1 MGRVRQE
8 TLRGVKWGLIQK
20 CTMQPVQFLFGIALA
35 RLISPREFGIMG
47 LTAIFFA
54 VANALR
60 DAGFGSALIRKQD
73 RTEEDCSTM
82 FWFNL
87 GMSCLMG
94 GILFLLAPWFAD
106 FYGEP
111 DLLPLTRISA
121 LMMCVTCTGSVHW
134 TLYTARRDFKTPA
147 VVGMVVTLI
156 GIPVC
161 LYFAF
166 NGWGIWALVIQQVAT
181 SLISLIVIWIISPW
195 KPRFVWSNKS
205 FMELFAFG
213 SRLAISSL
221 ITKLYDELK
230 GFFIG
235 KVYSPA
241 DLGLYAKGTS
251 LCRTACYSA
260 TGVMDSVIYPIL
272 VTIQDDYA
280 RLRHVFRTYVST
292 SALVMLFLLT
302 TVALNS
308 QNLICCLYG
317 ETWTGAAVYAKI
329 MCLCLMCNPLQIIN
343 GKIYLVKNRTDLTM
357 KQEILIR
364 CYGVPA
370 ICVGA
375 YFSVVAICWA
385 AVSIAVF
392 ALLLSTRTAACLLD
406 VRQRDIYGAYFP
418 YLAYSA
424 VANLPG
430 FFVVQ
435 ADGQGWVWLVVNVL
449 SAVMIYVAI
458 LVAKRDLAGALL
470 WGVLCEK
477 IPFLHRLAGK

>member
-1 MGRVRQE
+1 MGRVADE
-8 TLRGVKWGLIQK
+8 TIRGAKWGLIQK
-20 CTMQPVQFLFGIALA
+20 FTMQPVQFLYGILLA
-35 RLISPREFGIMG
+35 RLITPEEFGILG
-47 LTAIFFA
+47 LTSIFFA

-121 LMMCVTCTGSVHW
+121 FMMCITCTAGVHW

-147 VVGMVVTLI
+147 IVQMSVTLI
-156 GIPVC
+156 GMPIC

-166 NGWGIWALVIQQVAT
+166 NGWGIWALVIQQVST
-181 SLISLIVIWIISPW
+181 QTISLAIIWVISPW
-195 KPRFVWSNKS
+195 KPKFIWSNHS
-205 FMELFAFG
+205 FRELFAFG
-213 SRLAISSL
+213 SRLAIASL
-221 ITKLYDELK
+221 ITRLYEDLK

-241 DLGLYAKGTS
+241 DLGLYGKGTS

-260 TGVMDSVIYPIL
+260 TGVLDSVIYPIL
-272 VTIQDDYA
+272 VTIQDDFI
-280 RLRHVFRTYVST
+280 RLRHVFKTYVST
-292 SALVMLFLLT
+292 SAVVMLFLLT

-317 ETWTGAAVYAKI
+317 ETWTEAAVYAQI
-329 MCLCLMCNPLQIIN
+329 MCFCLMCNPLQIIN
-343 GKIYLVKNRTDLTM
+343 GKLYLVRNRTDLTM

-364 CYGVPA
+364 CYGFPA

-392 ALLLSTRTAACLLD
+392 ALLMSTRTAARLLGI
-406 VRQRDIYGAYFP
+406 RQKDIYGAYFK

-435 ADGQGWVWLVVNVL
+435 VDGRGWIWLVVNVV
-449 SAVMIYVAI
+449 SAVMIYVTI
-458 LVAKRDLAGALL
+458 LVAKRDMAGALL

-477 IPFLHRLAGK
+477 ISFLHRFSGK